1 MAKDYASAGFV
12 GVDSA
17 FCSRQVV
24 GGGAGILDPLS
35 LDASLSHAVMTAGG
49 GGLIGPLPFRGYQTV
64 M

>member
-49 GGLIGPLPFRGYQTV
+49 AGRLI
-64 M
+64 